1 MNGTILHLK
10 RAPKGDLLLLDEE
23 RELIEQA
30 KQNPQAFG
38 RLFDRYHDE
47 IFNYIL
53 HRTANVELAKDL
65 TAETFYRV
73 LQKLWTFRWR
83 NVRFSAWLTR
93 VASNEV
99 NGYFRKYKNFKTLP
113 LEESDNR
120 MNKIS
125 QENSHEM
132 EQASKEMREFLLFES
147 LHQAISL
154 LKVKYQEVITLRFFE
169 NKKVKEISE
178 ILNKPEGTV
187 KSLIHRALGQLNRRL
202 DSSSFKGER

>member
-1 MNGTILHLK
+1 MI
-10 RAPKGDLLLLDEE
+10 LDEE
-23 RELIEQA
+23 RQLIEQA
-30 KQNPQAFG
+30 KQNSQAFG

-73 LQKLWTFRWR
+73 LQKLWTFRWQ
-83 NVRFSAWLTR
+83 NVRFSAWLFR

-99 NGYFRKYKNFKTLP
+99 NGHFRKYKNFKTLP
-113 LEESDNR
+113 LDDSDTR
-120 MNKIS
+120 MNMIS
-125 QENSHEM
+125 QENRHEM
-132 EQASKEMREFLLFES
+132 ERASKEMREYLLFEN

-187 KSLIHRALGQLNRRL
+187 KSLIHRALDQLNRRL
-202 DSSSFKGER
+202 NSTSCRGEKQNGR

>member
-1 MNGTILHLK
+1 VI
-10 RAPKGDLLLLDEE
+10 LDEE
-23 RELIEQA
+23 RQLIEQA
-30 KQNPQAFG
+30 KQNSLAFG

-73 LQKLWTFRWR
+73 LQKLWTFRWQ
-83 NVRFSAWLTR
+83 NVRFSAWLFR

-99 NGYFRKYKNFKTLP
+99 NGHFRKYKNFKTLP
-113 LEESDNR
+113 LDDSDTR
-120 MNKIS
+120 MNMIS
-125 QENSHEM
+125 QENRHEM
-132 EQASKEMREFLLFES
+132 ERASKEMREYLLFEN

-187 KSLIHRALGQLNRRL
+187 KSLIHRALDQLNRRL
-202 DSSSFKGER
+202 NSTSCRGEKQNGR